1 MRKRKPNLEALLT
14 AAIAD
19 IPHNCTYCGL
29 GGSDEKYC
37 EYHDRPIC
45 EFDLLNGCRAWEW
58 RGIAKTKKLFFH
70 DQSVKI
76 SFKDVNENNF
86 IKLSDLNKEQLK
98 KLCVEL
104 DLITGSVP
112 CNLSQEESE
121 IRLLINE
128 KEKTYLTDFNKRDL
142 YEFRKEVT
150 KYLNNEK

>member
-1 MRKRKPNLEALLT
+1 M
-14 AAIAD
+14 
-19 IPHNCTYCGL
+19 
-29 GGSDEKYC
+29 
-37 EYHDRPIC
+37 
-45 EFDLLNGCRAWEW
+45 
-58 RGIAKTKKLFFH
+58 
-70 DQSVKI
+70 KI